1 MVKIN
6 EMRHETSSCCTESGA
21 DTFKPEISLDENR
34 IVHSLVQRC
43 VEEKSA
49 ECRQHSC
56 I

>member
-6 EMRHETSSCCTESGA
+6 EMRHETNSCCTESGA
-21 DTFKPEISLDENR
+21 DTFKPEISLDEKR